1 MGLPVT
7 PGRCL
12 SYKETRFPDIFW
24 KRKGSYDMGMDE
36 KNLKKLA
43 EEQSAQIEIPD
54 SLKPDQIEHLLES
67 RGKKKKKA
75 YYQKAAALAAC
86 GMLVIG
92 LAAAGAGGMFGN
104 RESGI
109 DITSGGLSMADRADA
124 EMTESAAQ
132 DSMDGFTED
141 RAESTGSGSQKDS
154 GSGASGSSGQKTK
167 GREEKTGA
175 SGAEF
180 EVTSIRTA
188 KNYDEI
194 YEYISE
200 QQKTYESAAENY
212 AVREDRDS
220 GGAAEGAADTA
231 KSMEMEAVADEAAA
245 PESGAGYSD
254 TNVREEGVGEPD
266 IVKTDGKRIYI
277 VNNQRVQIVDI
288 AKEEMKQLGT
298 VKLSGESYIS
308 EIFIKDDRL
317 VVVYTQTE
325 FSDKDGAYGGYREYT
340 IAETFDVSRP
350 EKPKS
355 IGKVAQSGTYN
366 NMRVAGGYVYLFS
379 NFYADTYCARAER
392 DAYIPSVQGKRI
404 DSGDIL
410 MPAASMGNKYTIVT
424 AFSMKDPEK
433 KIDSKAI
440 FGSAGMCYVSRNNI
454 YVCESNYGFY
464 DVMPLARNSGSGEQ
478 DSGSSVTQTCIRKVS
493 YRDGKLEAVGQTVVD
508 GTLNDSFSIDEYEGN
523 LRLAV
528 TVSRLFSGDSGLML
542 PGVRAEEEE
551 QQQDTNSLYI
561 LDENLEEIS
570 RIEGLAPDETIYSA
584 RFMGDTG
591 YFVTFRQID
600 PLFSVDLS
608 NPKKPEVIGELKIP
622 GFSEYLHPYGEG
634 LLLGI
639 GMDVDETGTT
649 TDGVKLSM
657 FDISDPSD
665 VSEVQKYI
673 LENTYSTDVSS
684 NYKAALVDPGKNLIG
699 FTAYGDTTQYYIFSY
714 EEDGF
719 ECLFERE
726 LAGSAWDVRGLYS
739 GSRLYLIA
747 GNTVESYDIKTFEKI
762 DDIVL

>member
-1 MGLPVT
+1 M
-7 PGRCL
+7 
-12 SYKETRFPDIFW
+12 S
-24 KRKGSYDMGMDE
+24 MDE

-43 EEQSAQIEIPD
+43 EEQSAQIEVPD
-54 SLKPDQIEHLLES
+54 SLKPDRIEHILES
-67 RGKKKKKA
+67 RGKKKKKI
-75 YYQKAAALAAC
+75 YYQKVLALAAC
-86 GMLVIG
+86 GVLVIG

-104 RESGI
+104 TRSGI
-109 DITSGGLSMADRADA
+109 DITSGALCEADRADA
-124 EMTESAAQ
+124 GMAESEVQ
-132 DSMDGFTED
+132 YSMDEAAED
-141 RAESTGSGSQKDS
+141 TGRK
-154 GSGASGSSGQKTK
+154 
-167 GREEKTGA
+167 
-175 SGAEF
+175 F
-180 EVTSIRTA
+180 EVTSIQTA

-194 YEYISE
+194 YEYIS
-200 QQKTYESAAENY
+200 QQQNMYESVTEDY
-212 AVREDRDS
+212 AVNDEMDSGAMADGAGMS
-220 GGAAEGAADTA
+220 GGA
-231 KSMEMEAVADEAAA
+231 EMKAVAEDAAA
-245 PESGAGYSD
+245 PESASGYSD

-266 IVKTDGKRIYI
+266 VVKTDGKRIYI
-277 VNNQRVQIVDI
+277 ANDRRIQIVDI
-288 AKEEMKQLGT
+288 TKEEMKQLGT
-298 VKLSGESYIS
+298 VRLSDECYVS
-308 EIFIKDDRL
+308 EIFVKDDRL

-325 FSDKDGAYGGYREYT
+325 FKDTDGSYGGYREYT
-340 IAETFDVSRP
+340 VAETFDVSRP

-355 IGKVAQSGTYN
+355 IGKITQSGNYN
-366 NMRVAGGYVYLFS
+366 NMRVVGDYVYLLS
-379 NFYADTYCARAER
+379 NFYADTYSPRTER

-410 MPAASMGNKYTIVT
+410 MPSAPMGNKYTIVT

-433 KIDSKAI
+433 KVDNKAI
-440 FGSAGMCYVSRNNI
+440 FGSSGMCYVSRNNI
-454 YVCESNYGFY
+454 YVCESNYGSY
-464 DVMPLARNSGSGEQ
+464 GIMPLAGKSSQGNSEGSTV
-478 DSGSSVTQTCIRKVS
+478 SQTCIRKVS
-493 YRDGKLEAVGQTVVD
+493 YKDGTLEAVGQTVVD

-523 LRLAV
+523 LRMAV
-528 TVSRLFSGDSGLML
+528 TVQQLSSGSSDMLF
-542 PGVRAEEEE
+542 PGVQPRDAA
-551 QQQDTNSLYI
+551 QPQDSNSLYI

-608 NPKKPEVIGELKIP
+608 NPKKPRVIGELKIP
-622 GFSEYLHPYGEG
+622 GFSQYLHPYGEG

-673 LENTYSTDVSS
+673 LENTYSTDASS
-684 NYKAALVDPGKNLIG
+684 NYKAALVDVEKNLIG
-699 FTAYGDTTQYYIFSY
+699 FTAYGDTTKYYVFSY
-714 EEDGF
+714 SEDGF

-726 LAGSAWDVRGLYS
+726 MAGYAWNVRGMYY

-747 GNTVESYDIKTFEKI
+747 GNTVESFDIKTFEKI